1 LLLRAFSASPF
12 SELEARKW
20 KKRQLAAAF
29 SAPIFHKLG
38 LGPEFCGKIAASFC
52 ETTQLMP
59 ALRCNLWQHPLAKSK
74 SH

>member
-20 KKRQLAAAF
+20 KKRRQADAMRKA
-29 SAPIFHKLG
+29 FHKLG
-38 LGPEFCGKIAASFC
+38 EGSKICGKIAATIR
-52 ETTQLMP
+52 EATQLMP
-59 ALRCNLWQHPLAKSK
+59 LLRCNLWQHPLAKSK